1 MNRKSAKLLDD
12 IATGADR
19 ILRFVTHRSLNDYST
34 DEMLRSAVERNSEI
48 IGEAMN
54 RLTKVDEETA
64 LRISHAARI
73 VAFRNVLIHGYDLI
87 DDSRDWD
94 VIHNELPVL
103 PKESRE
109 LQRVFGGGP

>member
-1 MNRKSAKLLDD
+1 MKRKSVKLLDD

-19 ILRFVTHRSLNDYST
+19 ILRFVTGRTLNDYST
-34 DEMLRSAVERNSEI
+34 DEMLRSAEERNFEI

-54 RLTKVDEETA
+54 RLSRVDGETA
-64 LRISHAARI
+64 SRISHGARI

-87 DDSRDWD
+87 DDSRVWG

-103 PKESRE
+103 LGEVRE
-109 LQRVFGGGP
+109 LQTDFGGGS